1 MNTKLKLLVAS
12 ALMAGAVIVLAQQ
25 PPGPGFGPGGGSGRG
40 GFGGGSGRG
49 RGGGGGAG
57 FVVATYDKEP
67 PVLPAD
73 LKSGGVLI
81 YSKTNG
87 FREEAGV
94 QASDAALAAIAH
106 ERGWPYFVTENGA
119 VMNKEQLAK
128 FKVVVWNNNSGDT
141 LTADQKEAF
150 KTWVE
155 NGGSYV
161 GTHGAG
167 GDPKYDPPNGR
178 SSLAD
183 WPWYIET
190 LLGAQFTSHSPQQF
204 GDAHV
209 EDPKSPLTKG
219 LPAVFNRWDEWYAF
233 ATNPRSLP
241 GFHILITADEKS
253 YNPGRSTMGADHP
266 LAWWHCVGK
275 GHVFYSALA
284 HGGMMYT
291 EPVIIQLYG
300 NAMAW
305 GLAENGQNCAA
316 GK

>member
-1 MNTKLKLLVAS
+1 MTISLKLIVAGTL
-12 ALMAGAVIVLAQQ
+12 ALATVALWAQ
-25 PPGPGFGPGGGSGRG
+25 PPGGRGGSG
-40 GFGGGSGRG
+40 GFGAFGGSGRG
-49 RGGGGGAG
+49 RGGGGGGGG
-57 FVVATYDKEP
+57 FVNNPTFDKEP

-73 LKSGGVLI
+73 LKPGGVLI

-87 FREEAGV
+87 FRDDSGV
-94 QASDAALAAIAH
+94 VASDTALAAMAH

-119 VMNKEQLAK
+119 VMNKEQLSK

-141 LTADQKEAF
+141 LTPEQRDAF

-178 SSLAD
+178 TSLAD

-190 LLGAQFTSHSPQQF
+190 LLGAQFTSHSAQQF

-219 LPAVFNRWDEWYAF
+219 LPSVFHRSDEWYAF

-275 GHVFYSALA
+275 GHAFYSALA

-291 EPVIIQLYG
+291 EPVILQLYG

-305 GLAENGQNCAA
+305 ALAESGQSCAA